1 MSART
6 SVSGSPDESMPSIR
20 GNGSKMI
27 FRRFGIWSST
37 RAVRLIVPK
46 GISVRSSGQVALAS
60 ATLSPGSAICT
71 NTPSRIGPR
80 ARRSPISSKRKLAD
94 FAAASSL
101 ERYSVP
107 PAGLMRNRPWRLT
120 PTALVNLNDATAKNA
135 SRAKLVG
142 IGFGASTNRC
152 AFG

>member
-1 MSART
+1 
-6 SVSGSPDESMPSIR
+6 MPSIR

-27 FRRFGIWSST
+27 LRRSGTWSSAG
-37 RAVRLIVPK
+37 AVRLIVPN
-46 GISVRSSGQVALAS
+46 GISFRASGQVMLAS
-60 ATLSPGSAICT
+60 ATSSPGSAICT

-80 ARRSPISSKRKLAD
+80 ARRSPISSKRKLGD

-107 PAGLMRNRPWRLT
+107 ASGLIRNRPWRLI
-120 PTALVNLNDATAKNA
+120 PSALVNLNDVTAKNA

-142 IGFGASTNRC
+142 IGFGVSTNRL